1 VRPAKLNDDDSR
13 RRQEIIEAAA
23 RVFAEKGFRNATNR
37 DIAREAGVSSGLI
50 YWYFTDKKALFIAA
64 VREMYPLRK
73 LDMPGD
79 ELLQRPLEDVL
90 VHLGSMI
97 LETITHPDTLRL
109 IRIGFSELVQFPEV
123 GQSFGQL
130 IGETVIRGLA
140 EHFDARVRAGTVRP
154 IDTRLTAQAY
164 CGALVAW
171 VLRKYIYLS
180 PDLADTPD
188 DDMVLTTSRIFAAG
202 LAIDPAAMPETPST
216 REGDGS

>member
-1 VRPAKLNDDDSR
+1 VRPANLNDDNR

-37 DIAREAGVSSGLI
+37 DIAREAGISSGLI

-79 ELLQRPLEDVL
+79 ELLEQPLED
-90 VHLGSMI
+90 I
-97 LETITHPDTLRL
+97 LAHVGKTILATMTHPDTLRL
-109 IRIGFSELVQFPEV
+109 IRIGFSEVVQFPEV

-140 EHFDARVRAGTVRP
+140 EHFDARVRTGTVRP

-188 DDMVLTTSRIFAAG
+188 DDMIRTTSRIFAAG
-202 LAIDPAAMPETPST
+202 LVAEPSAASDTPTS